1 MRRVQSQRFPT
12 PTKTGMKRRP
22 GKTNSIEAYMM
33 ALRPMRDK
41 ELSATGGGAQWVPRE
56 MQQMRSATQASTAS
70 RERCTTTA
78 NPTVA
83 SALVGADLGG
93 YVLQAV

>member
-22 GKTNSIEAYMM
+22 GKTNGIDAHMM
-33 ALRPMRDK
+33 AHRPVWDQ

-70 RERCTTTA
+70 RVRCTTTA

-93 YVLQAV
+93 YGLQAV